1 MSEYQYYEFVAID
14 RPLSKDEMAELRSFS
29 SRATISPTTFA
40 NEYHWGD
47 LKGDP
52 AQWMRRY
59 FDAFVYTANWCSCR
73 FALRVPHGV
82 FKKREL
88 TAFMS
93 DGALTV
99 DDAKTHW
106 IIDWSLDDSED
117 DERFAME
124 DGRGWMGRLAPL
136 RDELIRGDLRP
147 LYLGWLAGVAGDDVE
162 DDAFEPPVPMGMSQL
177 TAAQQALVEFL
188 GIDPDLISAAA
199 AGSEDAAEWTDDDS
213 VAAWLAGLPKR
224 EMNLV
229 FAMLLRGEALSAE
242 RRVQSEFLLW
252 QKESGSIQ
260 EPSAVRRTV
269 ADLRMLVDAA
279 AEHRNTLAAKER
291 ARQEEERRKQRAAH
305 LRKLAENFE
314 QCWGAIEL
322 NVERATAASYAAAV
336 GAIADLAEACVLTSR
351 SDDFDRRL
359 RLFMARHGKR
369 SALVRRLAGVG
380 LSQKG

>member
-14 RPLSKDEMAELRSFS
+14 RPLSKDEMAELRALS
-29 SRATISPTTFA
+29 SRATISPTRFA

-73 FALRVPHGV
+73 LALRVPHEV
-82 FKKREL
+82 FKKRDL
-88 TAFMS
+88 APFLS

-99 DDAKTHW
+99 ADAKTHW
-106 IIDWSLDDSED
+106 IIDWSLDDSDD

-136 RDELIRGDLRP
+136 RDELMRGDLRP
-147 LYLGWLAGVAGDDVE
+147 LYIGWLAGVGGYDVE
-162 DDAFEPPVPMGMSQL
+162 DDACEPPVPIGMSQL

-199 AGSEDAAEWTDDDS
+199 AGSGDAAERNDDDS
-213 VAAWLAGLPKR
+213 VEAWLAGLPKR

-229 FAMLLRGEALSAE
+229 FAMLLRGESLSAE
-242 RRVQSEFLLW
+242 RRVKSEFLAW
-252 QKESGSIQ
+252 QKVSGSIE
-260 EPSAVRRTV
+260 EPSAARRTV
-269 ADLRMLVDAA
+269 ADLCKLVDAA
-279 AEHRNTLAAKER
+279 AEHRNALAAKES
-291 ARQEEERRKQRAAH
+291 ARQEEERGKQRAAH
-305 LRKLAENFE
+305 LRKMAENFE
-314 QCWGAIEL
+314 QCWDAIEL
-322 NVERATAASYAAAV
+322 NVERATATSYAAAV
-336 GAIADLAEACVLTSR
+336 GAIADLAAACVLMSR
-351 SDDFDRRL
+351 SDEFDRRL
-359 RLFMARHGKR
+359 RLFMARHAKR
-369 SALVRRLAGVG
+369 SALVRRLAGAG